1 MASYYQPKLGQY
13 DYFET
18 ISALRKDIKLGKAE
32 DAIYWLHVLLTY
44 NESGAKTAAKQLWIM
59 AAEDIDDQAVVMRAF
74 AVYQMISKVGE
85 TDHLYFLVYQMCL
98 ARKWW
103 EHPEGVA
110 VDYLWAKATGDLKN
124 HPKPIPSYA
133 LDEHTA
139 KGARDKKQG
148 KTIDNR
154 FSGHDFGRQQT
165 RYLYEKYGN
174 LDPANHPDQE
184 FFTQW
189 ELFKDLIGGI
199 DDEPVQQELLTGDNI

>member
-1 MASYYQPKLGQY
+1 MASYHQPKLGQY

-18 ISALRKDIKLGKAE
+18 ISALRKEIKLGQTE
-32 DAIYWLHVLLTY
+32 NAIYWLNVLLTY

-59 AAEDIDDQAVVMRAF
+59 SAEDIFDQSVVMRAF
-74 AVYQMISKVGE
+74 AVYQMIGKVTE
-85 TDHLYFLVYQMCL
+85 TDNLYYLVAQMCSSK
-98 ARKWW
+98 KWW
-103 EHPEGVA
+103 ELPEGVM
-110 VDYLWAKATGDLKN
+110 VDYLWAKAIGDLKKN
-124 HPKPIPSYA
+124 PKPIPSYA

-139 KGARDKKQG
+139 QGARAKKQG

-165 RYLYEKYGN
+165 RYLYEKYGK
-174 LDPANHPDQE
+174 LDPNNHPDQE

-199 DDEPVQQELLTGDNI
+199 EDEPTQQTLITEGI